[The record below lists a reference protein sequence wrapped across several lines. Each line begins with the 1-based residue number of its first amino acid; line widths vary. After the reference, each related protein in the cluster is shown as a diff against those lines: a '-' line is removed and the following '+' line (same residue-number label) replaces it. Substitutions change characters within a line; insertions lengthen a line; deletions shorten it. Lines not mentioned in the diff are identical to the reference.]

1 LLLWEKKIWKKLL
14 SPRSILKKGSAMSS
28 ALNRI
33 GVVFFKEVTDNLRD
47 RRSVISALI
56 SGLIGPLLVLGM
68 IMLLGRTVLA
78 STINETRIPLPVE
91 GRENA
96 PSLVEFLEQNGF
108 LVVSAPTNPEEQVRR
123 GNYEVVLIIPEEYA
137 ETFTA
142 GRPAPLRLVLD
153 TSRQAT
159 IPTVERLRLLLDAYN
174 GQIAA
179 LRLLARGINP
189 EVTTPLA
196 VQRVDVATS
205 QSQMMIF
212 LNLMPYFIVL
222 VVFLGGMY
230 VIIDTTAGERERG
243 SLEPL
248 LINPIPRWELVIGK
262 LGAAIPFAVGT
273 LFFTLLA
280 FWLIFNYFPV
290 EDYIGI
296 PLSLDARIIAGIFLI
311 ALPMV
316 LLASALQMIIATF
329 TRSFKEAQTYVAF
342 LPLVP
347 ALPGIGLAFL
357 PITASVTNML
367 IPTFGQ
373 QILIN
378 QLLRGDPVNPYF
390 VFISTSATLLISLVL
405 VYIAVKLYQRER
417 ILFGVK

>member
-1 LLLWEKKIWKKLL
+1 MTE
-14 SPRSILKKGSAMSS
+14 AV
-28 ALNRI
+28 NRI

-47 RRSVISALI
+47 KRSVISALI
-56 SGLIGPLLVLGM
+56 SGLIGPVLVLGM
-68 IMLLGRTVLA
+68 IMLIGRTVMDRATNDRLIA
-78 STINETRIPLPVE
+78 LPVE
-91 GRENA
+91 GGENA
-96 PSLVEFLEQNGF
+96 PSLVQFLEQNGF
-108 LVVSAPTNPEEQVRR
+108 LIVSAPANPEEEVRR
-123 GNYEVVLIIPEEYA
+123 GHYDVVLIIPEGYSEN
-137 ETFTA
+137 FTA
-142 GRPAPLRLVLD
+142 GRPAPLRMVLD
-153 TSRQAT
+153 TSRQSS
-159 IPTVERLRLLLDAYN
+159 IPNMERLRLLLDAYN

-189 EVTTPLA
+189 EVVTPLS
-196 VQRVDVATS
+196 VERIDVASS
-205 QSQMMIF
+205 QSQMMVF

-248 LINPIPRWELVIGK
+248 LINPIPRWELVVGK
-262 LGAAIPFAVGT
+262 LLSAIPFAVGT
-273 LFFTLLA
+273 TFFTLLA
-280 FWLIFNYFPV
+280 FWLIFNYFPM

-296 PLSLDARIIAGIFLI
+296 PLSLDSRILIGIFLI

-342 LPLVP
+342 LPLIP

-357 PITASVTNML
+357 PIQASLVNML

-378 QLLRGDPVNPYF
+378 QMLRGDPINPLF
-390 VFISTSATLLISLVL
+390 VAVSTLATLLVSLVL
-405 VYIAVKLYQRER
+405 VLTAIRLYQRER